1 MKEDWAEQLRRK
13 LEGHRKTPP
22 PGLWEDICKEMD
34 KSFGLKPL
42 SRLPGTAQRYWA
54 AAAVLALVGFFV
66 FHNNNNIE
74 QPQLA
79 HTISQQPLS
88 EKKIAETPAAETQ
101 ASEGLTA
108 EQPAS
113 KQLVAKS
120 KGQVRDSRLAM
131 NQATNLPDSYP
142 PVSSSDEPA
151 QTPSAEEEEKPTE
164 NVQTEFKELRAENSN
179 RHNDPISTINSH
191 LEGHHTSHSNK
202 WSLGVNA
209 SGGLLAANTS
219 QRMDRLY
226 YQSAINI
233 GETGYMGPGVDKA
246 FNGDF
251 SSQIPTF
258 TYTMTEY
265 KSEHHLPIRL
275 GVSLNYQLTPRIALH
290 SGISYTYL
298 YSEFSI
304 PLYNQA
310 NYDQELHY
318 LGIPLGISWQ
328 FWKTNHFLFY
338 VSGGAM
344 LEKCVSAE
352 ANGHSVNKK
361 PWQWSVDAKA
371 GAEYGFTR
379 HLGFYLEPS
388 LGYYFDDGTA
398 LEHYYK
404 KHPLTP
410 TIEFGFRLHLNE

>member
-1 MKEDWAEQLRRK
+1 MREDWAEKLKRK
-13 LEGHRKTPP
+13 FEGHRKTPP
-22 PGLWEDICKEMD
+22 PGLWEGICKEM
-34 KSFGLKPL
+34 GLEAEPVHQKPAVTK
-42 SRLPGTAQRYWA
+42 RWYWAA

-66 FHNNNNIE
+66 FHNSHDFE
-74 QPQLA
+74 QTQLA
-79 HTISQQPLS
+79 QAVSQQP
-88 EKKIAETPAAETQ
+88 
-101 ASEGLTA
+101 ASENKEYEGVGRSGKEYGVNTRVQGSTS

-113 KQLVAKS
+113 KQLAAKS
-120 KGQVRDSRLAM
+120 KGQVRDSGIAM
-131 NQATNLPDSYP
+131 NQEKRSPDSHAYESEQ
-142 PVSSSDEPA
+142 V
-151 QTPSAEEEEKPTE
+151 PSAEEEEKPTE
-164 NVQTEFKELRAENSN
+164 NVQTGSSKNY
-179 RHNDPISTINSH
+179 PQST
-191 LEGHHTSHSNK
+191 LHSRPNK

-209 SGGLLAANTS
+209 SGGLLAANIS

-226 YQSAINI
+226 YQSAYNI
-233 GETGYMGPGVDKA
+233 GKTGYMSSDVNEA
-246 FNGDF
+246 AHGDF
-251 SSQIPTF
+251 AS
-258 TYTMTEY
+258 YTLTEY
-265 KSEHHLPIRL
+265 RSEHHLPIRF

-304 PLYNQA
+304 PLYKQA
-310 NYDQELHY
+310 NYDQKLHY
-318 LGIPLGISWQ
+318 LGIPLGVSWQ

-344 LEKCVSAE
+344 LEKCVNAE
-352 ANGHSVNKK
+352 VYGHSVSKK

-388 LGYYFDDGTA
+388 LGYYFDDGTS